1 MADYISTFATGFAD
15 IIPVVVRKFLH
26 GAKIIKVYDGLVYY
40 SYMGTHESI
49 EKVSALSNTF
59 LVIKTYHG
67 NDSRIDAMMKNTM
80 RMKALPKSDES
91 FRIRYSV
98 NNRFVGVNKSY
109 TRQMEDKIVKITQS
123 SIDRVSPQTEYWF
136 LQRSENVGFFCRLL
150 SKRKFTEKN
159 LHKGE
164 LRPEFAYLMCMLGKT
179 CKESIVL
186 DPFAGYGSIPK
197 QLKLNFECERVIASD
212 INKEYINNLRIQL
225 KNVKKVE
232 LYVRDALNMKDVT
245 TASIDS
251 IITDPPWGYYE
262 KIVDIGSFY
271 VNMLLEFDRV
281 QKDEGVTVILSSRK
295 KEFADAVKKSIY
307 QIVKQYDTLVN
318 GKKAAVFV
326 MKKCIL

>member
-1 MADYISTFATGFAD
+1 MTDYISTFTTGFAD
-15 IIPVVVRKFLH
+15 IIPAIVKKFLP
-26 GAKIIKVYDGLVYY
+26 GAKIISIYDGLVYY
-40 SYMGTHESI
+40 SYMGKYENI
-49 EKVSALSNTF
+49 KEILVLNNTF

-67 NDSRIDAMMKNTM
+67 NASDIDDMLKNIM
-80 RMKALPKSDES
+80 RLKALPKSNGS

-98 NNRFVGVNKSY
+98 NNKFVGVNKSY
-109 TRQMEDKIVKITQS
+109 TRQIEDKIAKITKC

-164 LRPEFAYLMCMLGKT
+164 LRPEFVYLMCMLGKT
-179 CKESIVL
+179 CKGSIVL

-197 QLKLNFECERVIASD
+197 QLMLNFECERVIASD
-212 INKEYINNLRIQL
+212 INKEYINNLRSQF
-225 KNVKKVE
+225 KNAKKVE
-232 LYVRDALNMKDVT
+232 LYVRNALNMKDVT

-262 KIVDIGSFY
+262 KIMDIGSFY
-271 VNMLLEFDRV
+271 VDMLKEFDRV
-281 QKDEGVTVILSSRK
+281 QKDEGVTVILSARK
-295 KEFADAVKKSIY
+295 KEFVDAVNNSRY
-307 QIVKQYDTLVN
+307 HIVKQYDTLVN

-326 MKKCIL
+326 IKKYIL